1 VNLNG
6 KAIGDMVRV
15 PSTDREALDPAQ
27 ELVEEPTFGAMCAE
41 CQKGSLDD
49 KGTSINNSEY
59 EDQRRIKTLEEP
71 LEAKNADII
80 VIGTIRRLP

>member
-1 VNLNG
+1 
-6 KAIGDMVRV
+6 
-15 PSTDREALDPAQ
+15 
-27 ELVEEPTFGAMCAE
+27 MCAE

-49 KGTSINNSEY
+49 KGTSIDNSEH

-71 LEAKNADII
+71 LVAKNADII